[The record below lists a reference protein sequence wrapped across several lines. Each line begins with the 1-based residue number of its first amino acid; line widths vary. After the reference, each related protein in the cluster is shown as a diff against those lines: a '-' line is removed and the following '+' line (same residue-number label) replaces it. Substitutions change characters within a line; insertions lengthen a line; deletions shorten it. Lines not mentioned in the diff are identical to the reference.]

1 MKKLKSER
9 ILAITA
15 AILSIIY
22 IILSLINIYNQE
34 ISTSVF
40 HTTYEKWKDSTYFT
54 SLVPY
59 QLTVYIHSIAVV
71 LPHIAVCIISI
82 FSEKFTRF
90 RKLKAVV
97 LSFLFYILA
106 NHYFQDLVH
115 QSTCSDDWVQ
125 ISLIS
130 KLQNILM
137 ILNIVS
143 FLLICCSVA
152 IEIHTKNYSRVC
164 DSVVS
169 QD

>member
-9 ILAITA
+9 ILAIIA
-15 AILSIIY
+15 AMLSVIY

-34 ISTSVF
+34 LSTSVF
-40 HTTYEKWKDSTYFT
+40 HATYEKWKYTTYFT
-54 SLVPY
+54 PLVPY
-59 QLTVYIHSIAVV
+59 QLTIYIHSIAAV
-71 LPHIAVCIISI
+71 LPLIVVCIISI
-82 FSEKFTRF
+82 FSEKFMRF

-106 NHYFQDLVH
+106 NHYFQNLVH

-125 ISLIS
+125 VSLIS
-130 KLQNILM
+130 KLQNFLM

-152 IEIHTKNYSRVC
+152 IEIRAEKNIQEFSN
-164 DSVVS
+164 SVAS
-169 QD
+169 